1 MKLTGYLLFL
11 SGYVMH
17 LTSEDFV
24 HSKMSSLSI
33 EVRGKGVECI
43 SFRYGV
49 TEAGVWILSLGVQA
63 KTGGFRP
70 LTDAPTNGEIGGS

>member
-1 MKLTGYLLFL
+1 
-11 SGYVMH
+11 MH

-49 TEAGVWILSLGVQA
+49 TQAGVWILSLGVQA

-70 LTDAPTNGEIGGS
+70 LTDAPTNGEIKAPHFHLKKTH